1 VGQVTC
7 TEMFIKVLHEL
18 GAVVG
23 QDVLEREGEEEG
35 GEVEEVLGRL
45 ARMAPRGPSQGEAG
59 GQIGERNDVS
69 PVPLDEALDGI
80 QGDAMARVSGHKLL
94 GFSALFGSFSH
105 HGLSVTVQ
113 PHWAQSKP
121 SHIFDQI
128 ADGRG
133 LRAGEPLLHAPGL
146 EQIEDFFFPQVGVV
160 LPQAFDLSEEERGPP
175 PAAQGPGGALRPWV
189 QCLHISM
196 GLFEDGFP
204 EEKGAAFCAE
214 GRQGGF
220 QLVLLPEGENLD
232 TSFRFVCLCMLPS
245 SGILC
250 QTSRPFY
257 TIK

>member
-1 VGQVTC
+1 
-7 TEMFIKVLHEL
+7 VLHEL

-35 GEVEEVLGRL
+35 GKVEEVLGRL
-45 ARMAPRGPSQGEAG
+45 ARVAPCGPSQGEAG

-80 QGDAMARVSGHKLL
+80 QGDAMARVSSHELL
-94 GFSALFGSFSH
+94 WFSALFGSFSH

-133 LRAGEPLLHAPGL
+133 LRAGEPLLYAPGL

-160 LPQAFDLSEEERGPP
+160 LSQAFDLSEEERGPLS
-175 PAAQGPGGALRPWV
+175 AAQDPGPLGSWV
-189 QCLHISM
+189 QCFYVSM
-196 GLFEDGFP
+196 GSFKGSFP
-204 EEKGAAFCAE
+204 KEKGPAFCAK
-214 GRQGGF
+214 GIQGGL
-220 QLVLLPEGENLD
+220 QPVLPPEG
-232 TSFRFVCLCMLPS
+232 
-245 SGILC
+245 
-250 QTSRPFY
+250 
-257 TIK
+257 

>member
-1 VGQVTC
+1 
-7 TEMFIKVLHEL
+7 MFIKVLHEL

-80 QGDAMARVSGHKLL
+80 QGDAMARVSSHELL
-94 GFSALFGSFSH
+94 WFSALFGFFSY

-113 PHWAQSKP
+113 PNWAQSESP
-121 SHIFDQI
+121 HVFNQI

-133 LRAGEPLLHAPGL
+133 LRTGEPLLHAPGL

-160 LPQAFDLSEEERGPP
+160 LPACAGTADRPQAFDLSEEERGPLS
-175 PAAQGPGGALRPWV
+175 AAQGPGGASTV
-189 QCLHISM
+189 GSM
-196 GLFEDGFP
+196 PPHFHG
-204 EEKGAAFCAE
+204 
-214 GRQGGF
+214 
-220 QLVLLPEGENLD
+220 
-232 TSFRFVCLCMLPS
+232 
-245 SGILC
+245 
-250 QTSRPFY
+250 PF
-257 TIK
+257 

>member
-1 VGQVTC
+1 MPVGQVTC

-18 GAVVG
+18 GAVVD

-35 GEVEEVLGRL
+35 GEVEGVLGCL

-80 QGDAMARVSGHKLL
+80 QGDAMARVSSHELL
-94 GFSALFGSFSH
+94 WFSALFSSFSY

-133 LRAGEPLLHAPGL
+133 LRAGEPLPG
-146 EQIEDFFFPQVGVV
+146 
-160 LPQAFDLSEEERGPP
+160 
-175 PAAQGPGGALRPWV
+175 AQGPGTLRPWI

-196 GLFEDGFP
+196 GLFKGSFP
-204 EEKGAAFCAE
+204 EEKGAAFGAE
-214 GRQGGF
+214 SVQSGL

-245 SGILC
+245 RDILC